1 MIEKQHVGLADE
13 LAALASAPTAHRG
26 PLCSV
31 GVLLDSAEAGV
42 AESLRT
48 VLDTP
53 NVSATAIAE
62 TLSRYG
68 TPITAYTVGRH
79 RRRGQANG
87 CRCER

>member
-1 MIEKQHVGLADE
+1 MIEKQPAGLADE
-13 LAALASAPTAHRG
+13 LAALASAPAAHRG

-31 GVLLDSAEAGV
+31 GSLLDAADESV
-42 AESLRT
+42 AASLRT

-62 TLSRYG
+62 TLSRHG